1 MASSSGALATLKHG
15 VGTGQGEGALLQKM
29 LLHTQAG
36 LEGATANG
44 STAECYGTVP
54 SVEPCSTTLGQIT
67 ARVGPVNVVPSSRLS
82 QSPLFSSIN

>member
-1 MASSSGALATLKHG
+1 MASYSGALATLKHG
-15 VGTGQGEGALLQKM
+15 GEGGQGRGRFASENGCT
-29 LLHTQAG
+29 HTG
-36 LEGATANG
+36 RWEGATANG
-44 STAECYGTVP
+44 STTECYGTVP